1 MTNNKNTKE
10 SMKNNNS
17 FTSEDQSNIYSP
29 KEEKIL
35 SKKEIRDILGD
46 KADIDYDRNYSHY
59 HCWHQE
65 QPSACGIPLED
76 HKQCCLCD
84 KEYTPQ
90 KKDTSWEERFD
101 EKYFSVYE
109 KYPEYKESH
118 SILLNDIKDFITKE
132 IQKAKEDTIK
142 EVIEKIDKNYLEYC
156 RQYNGRNDCKNCG
169 LNLEDLQTLLKQKI

>member
-46 KADIDYDRNYSHY
+46 KAEIDYERNYSHY

-65 QPSACGIPLED
+65 QPPACGIPLEN

-101 EKYFSVYE
+101 AKFPISRHTSDI
-109 KYPEYKESH
+109 YPRNE
-118 SILLNDIKDFITKE
+118 LKDFITKE
-132 IQKAKEDTIK
+132 LQKAKEDTISS
-142 EVIEKIDKNYLEYC
+142 VIEEIDKHYLEYC
-156 RQYNGRNDCKNCG
+156 RKYNGRTDCKNCG
-169 LNLEDLQTLLKQKI
+169 LDKEDLKTLLTKET